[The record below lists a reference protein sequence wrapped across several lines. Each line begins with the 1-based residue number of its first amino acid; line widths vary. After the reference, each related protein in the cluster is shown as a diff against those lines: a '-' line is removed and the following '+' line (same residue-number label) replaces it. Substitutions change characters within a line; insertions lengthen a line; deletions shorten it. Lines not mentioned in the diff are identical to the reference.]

1 MPKFNKAALS
11 QFFRT
16 ECKRQL
22 RMHLSRSFPEEI
34 KAEGMPGPAPQRPG
48 FAEVTEAGNEW
59 EDQKLTELREHFD
72 GAVLGRGAEVP
83 GPLGR
88 VFRFQDTSLED
99 TDMLPSADAGSFI
112 AKPILLLEDPD
123 VVPDGMTFAR
133 ASGLHDLR
141 ERFGL
146 ELSHIVPD
154 LIQVLPSGT
163 FRQRVLPDGGIEDLN
178 DGDGRLQL
186 RVVDIKMTSEP
197 GAGYF
202 AEVTYY
208 SMVLAGWLEDYC
220 SGEDR
225 RPFSERFVVV
235 PDAAIWPGSH
245 ERSPV
250 TEMVRRAEHEGR
262 AVQPHQLLDAWQ
274 GELEP
279 TVFDAFR
286 FRVQQVIREVLPEVL
301 STPWNDLP
309 LHVTP
314 SCRNCDYLGY
324 PWRRKDGEQTWK
336 DTHCWPTAR
345 GSHHLSRIPRVSR
358 AAASAL
364 ADAGRGDIPA
374 LAGTDWQDPVFDG
387 HQALRTSRAVLPRR
401 AAALRDNTAG
411 VAPDAGTSA
420 SMPRYA
426 DLKIFVTTSFDVS
439 SAITL
444 SLGVSANFRAQI
456 YGRPET
462 LSKRNFDTTI
472 HSCDFR
478 DVGTEYRAVSHF
490 LRAIRDIMHAAEI
503 GRWEADHGERC
514 RMQVYM
520 WDQIT
525 YEHICRVV
533 GRHLP
538 RLLQEDGIRNLIW
551 LFPSEEVLQNP
562 EDATRSS
569 PITIVDGV
577 VRTAVAVP
585 VPHHYSLLEVVRHYH
600 PDRIQNV
607 DALISVH
614 PMFED
619 KLSDQIPSERAIE
632 IWQRKPGWEATVSN
646 LLQTVRRQHTAL
658 SLIVERLERD
668 LDLGGSHLTAPAI
681 QVGAAA
687 RKDNMSLDG
696 HLLLTFARLNV
707 AMEGL
712 AKDEIRAM
720 PPHEREARGK
730 SARLLGRL
738 PDHEANAVLGRLD
751 LGPKAGRRVYRLA
764 PTSLE
769 VSVRD
774 GDMGCAIAPI
784 NDPHLLDR
792 SFLRIADAVG
802 IPVAEQSPERRWR
815 MADALSVTPVRVD
828 RERCVVVLDENRRR
842 PGILDEIEAAGV
854 ADLSGEVMLDPV
866 QTDHFTAP
874 LGKVLAKVGRP
885 AEAVNNALVMRAT
898 GEAPVVPKRASKSS
912 PLSRF
917 LWLAGQQATEPRP
930 RPTAPVLQRL
940 LEARIGLNSSQRR
953 ALEEALGYGVRLVW
967 GPPGTGKS
975 HTLAATVN
983 AALLQAQMDGRPLRV
998 LITAFTWSA
1007 IDNLLKPTFDHAER
1021 LLPGAVRFFRLTAGD
1036 QVPNL
1041 PEGFPD
1047 HIVQELKRLAPS
1059 PEIQDLRSR
1068 LTNPAVGD
1076 LVVVGATPGQTVNL
1090 IRARDERGATYSE
1103 QLFDLVVIDEG
1114 SQLDVARATLA
1125 LTAAAAPGHVI
1136 CAGDPKQMAPI
1147 HKAEPPKDLEA
1158 MVGSIYGFLKD
1169 VHSVPEIQ
1177 LTTNYRS
1184 NAEVV
1189 DCFRSAGYGSDLKAH
1204 SAALR
1209 LRLRPPT
1216 EADLLKWPDR
1226 VAWSPAYDDILD
1238 PVRPVTCLLHHDAV
1252 SAQSCEFEAQV
1263 AISLVWRLW
1272 TRLVPG
1278 LSGKVSH
1285 DGIPEEPRAPGLCDP
1300 ADFWTERVGIVTPH
1314 KAQQSIVINGLQ
1326 ALFRPLGHDAAMIR
1340 AAVDTVERF
1349 QGQERDVMLATY
1361 AVGDPDTITDEEE
1374 FLHNLNRFNVMTS
1387 RARAKLVVI
1396 ASHELVRHLS
1406 DDIKIV
1412 RGSRMLKHFAEAH
1425 CRNRQDVILPWR
1437 KPDGNETSKI
1447 TSLRWA

>member
-11 QFFRT
+11 QFLKS

-22 RMHLSRSFPEEI
+22 RMHLSRTSAEEI

-48 FAEVTEAGNEW
+48 FRDVTEAGNEW
-59 EDQKLTELREHFD
+59 EDQKLTELRAHFAGSVLGH
-72 GAVLGRGAEVP
+72 GAVQP
-83 GPLGR
+83 GPQGR
-88 VFRFQDTSLED
+88 VFRYADTPLED
-99 TDMLPSADAGSFI
+99 AEMLPSAVAGSFL
-112 AKPILLLEDPD
+112 AKPKLLLEHADA
-123 VVPDGMTFAR
+123 PDGMTFAK

-141 ERFGL
+141 VRFGL

-154 LIQVLPSGT
+154 LIQVLPPGT
-163 FRQRVLPDGGIEDLN
+163 YGQRVLPDGGVENLAR
-178 DGDGRLQL
+178 GDGRLQL

-208 SMVLAGWLEDYC
+208 SMVLAGWLEDYS

-250 TEMVRRAEHEGR
+250 TELARRAEQEGR
-262 AVQPHQLLDAWQ
+262 AADPAALLAAWQ

-286 FRVQQVIREVLPEVL
+286 FRVLQVIREVLPEVL
-301 STPWNDLP
+301 STPWSALP

-324 PWRRKDGEQTWK
+324 PWLRKDGTQTWEK
-336 DTHCWPTAR
+336 THCWPSAHD
-345 GSHHLSRIPRVSR
+345 SHHLSRLPRVSR
-358 AAASAL
+358 AAAAAL
-364 ADAGRGDIPA
+364 ADAGRGDIPT
-374 LAGTDWQDPVFDG
+374 LAGTDWQDSVFDG
-387 HQALRTSRAVLPRR
+387 HQALKTARAVLPRR

-426 DLKIFVTTSFDVS
+426 DLKIFVTASFDVS

-444 SLGVSANFRAQI
+444 SLGVSAAFRAQV
-456 YGRPET
+456 YRRPET
-462 LSKRNFDTTI
+462 LSTRNFDTAVHT
-472 HSCDFR
+472 CDFR
-478 DVGTEYRAVSHF
+478 DIGTEYRAVSQF
-490 LRAIRDIMHAAEI
+490 LRAIHDIMHAAEI
-503 GRWEADHGERC
+503 RQWETDYGQRC

-538 RLLQEDGIRNLIW
+538 RLLQEDGIRNLVW
-551 LFPSEEVLQNP
+551 LFPSEEVLRNP

-585 VPHHYSLLEVVRHYH
+585 VPHHYSLLEVARHYH
-600 PDRIQNV
+600 PDRIQNI
-607 DALISVH
+607 DAMVSVH

-619 KLSDQIPSERAIE
+619 KLSDQIPSERAVE

-646 LLQTVRRQHTAL
+646 LLKAVRSQHTAL
-658 SLIVERLERD
+658 SLIVEKLEVD
-668 LDLGGSHLTAPAI
+668 LDLSSSSLTAPFIHAG
-681 QVGAAA
+681 GAT
-687 RKDNMSLDG
+687 RNQYMSLDG
-696 HLLLTFARLNV
+696 HLLVTFARLNI

-712 AKDEIRAM
+712 GKDEVRAM
-720 PPHEREARGK
+720 PPHEKEARGK

-738 PDHEANAVLGRLD
+738 PDDEANATLARLD
-751 LGPKAGRRVYRLA
+751 LRPQVGRRVYWLA
-764 PTSLE
+764 PTSRE
-769 VSVRD
+769 VSMRD
-774 GDMGCAIAPI
+774 GDMGFAIVPVG
-784 NDPHLLDR
+784 DPHLLDK
-792 SFLRIADAVG
+792 FFVHVAEEFG
-802 IPVAEQSPERRWR
+802 IPVAQQSAERGWR
-815 MADALSVTPVRVD
+815 MSDALAVTPVRVD
-828 RERCVVVLDENRRR
+828 REGGILVLDENRMR
-842 PGILDEIEAAGV
+842 PGILDEIETAGV

-866 QTDHFTAP
+866 QTDHFTKP
-874 LGKVLAKVGRP
+874 LTKVLLKVGRP
-885 AEAVNNALVMRAT
+885 REAVNDALVMRAT
-898 GEAPVVPKRASKSS
+898 GEAPVIPGRFSKSS

-917 LWLAGQQATEPRP
+917 LWQADQQAAEARP
-930 RPTAPVLQRL
+930 GPSPAVLQRL
-940 LEARIGLNSSQRR
+940 AEAGIGLNASQHQ
-953 ALEEALGYGVRLVW
+953 ALTEALHHGVRLVW

-975 HTLAATVN
+975 HTLAATIN
-983 AALLQAQMDGRPLRV
+983 AALLQAQADGRPLRV
-998 LITAFTWSA
+998 LVTAFTWSA
-1007 IDNLLKPTFDHAER
+1007 IDNLLQPTFEYAEN
-1021 LLPGAVRFFRLTAGD
+1021 LLAGTAKFVRLTGRD

-1047 HIVQELKRLAPS
+1047 HIVRELNRHAPS
-1059 PEIQDLRSR
+1059 AEIQRLRR
-1068 LTNPAVGD
+1068 TLTSPAAGD
-1076 LVVVGATPGQTVNL
+1076 LVVVGATPSQTLNL
-1090 IRARDERGATYSE
+1090 IRARNAGGETYAE
-1103 QLFDLVVIDEG
+1103 PLFDLIVIDEG
-1114 SQLDVARATLA
+1114 SQLDVAHVTLA
-1125 LTAAAAPGHVI
+1125 LAAAAAPGHVI

-1158 MVGSIYGFLKD
+1158 MVGSVYEFLSTI
-1169 VHSVPEIQ
+1169 HRVPEIQ

-1189 DCFRSAGYGSDLKAH
+1189 DCFRNAGYGTDLRAH
-1204 SAALR
+1204 SAGLR
-1209 LRLRPPT
+1209 LRLRPPA
-1216 EADLLKWPDR
+1216 EASPPEWPSR
-1226 VAWSPAYDDILD
+1226 LAWAPAYDEILD
-1238 PVRPVTCLLHHDAV
+1238 PARPVACLLHHDAV
-1252 SAQSCEFEAQV
+1252 SAQSCEFEAQLAV
-1263 AISLVWRLW
+1263 SLVWRLW
-1272 TRLVPG
+1272 ARLVPG

-1285 DGIPEEPRAPGLCDP
+1285 AGVLLDPPAPAPCDP

-1314 KAQQSIVINGLQ
+1314 RAQQSMVVNGLQ
-1326 ALFRPLGHDAAMIR
+1326 ALFAPLGHNPAMIR

-1349 QGQERDVMLATY
+1349 QGQERDAMLATY

-1374 FLHNLNRFNVMTS
+1374 FLHSLNRFNVMAS
-1387 RARAKLVVI
+1387 RARAKLIVV

-1406 DDIKIV
+1406 DDIEVV
-1412 RGSRMLKHFAEAH
+1412 RSSRMLKHFAEAH
-1425 CRNRQDVILPWR
+1425 CANRQDIILPWR
-1437 KPDGNETSKI
+1437 KPDGTEASKI